1 MNEMIKV
8 NCENVDCPTVSGRE
22 LHKALEIQSN
32 YTTWMKRMCEYG
44 FAEGKDFTTY
54 FPNLGSKN
62 QHGGQNKIDHQITIP
77 MAKEICMLQR
87 TDKGKFWRQYFI
99 AEDGVV
105 KCDSV
110 GKLI

>member
-1 MNEMIKV
+1 
-8 NCENVDCPTVSGRE
+8 
-22 LHKALEIQSN
+22 
-32 YTTWMKRMCEYG
+32 MCEYG
-44 FAEGKDFTTY
+44 FTENVDYEVTDIFVPNSNGGKQT
-54 FPNLGSKN
+54 
-62 QHGGQNKIDHQITIP
+62 QIDHQITIP

>member
-44 FAEGKDFTTY
+44 FAENVDYEVTDIFVPNSNGGKQT
-54 FPNLGSKN
+54 
-62 QHGGQNKIDHQITIP
+62 QIDHQIAIS

-87 TDKGKFWRQYFI
+87 TDKGKFWR
-99 AEDGVV
+99 
-105 KCDSV
+105 
-110 GKLI
+110 